1 MALLPSATIVM
12 FTTEND
18 KVHLMYKNINVNDV
32 EIFFV
37 LINDNLRILPYTYCV
52 QYSTVRK
59 IVIF

>member
-37 LINDNLRILPYTYCV
+37 LINDNLRTSIHLLR
-52 QYSTVRK
+52 TV
-59 IVIF
+59 